1 MATGKKR
8 DTDRQGRRDTDHSGS
23 RDQWILHALN
33 QLRDRI
39 STIEDE
45 VKALRK
51 DIGGLKRIVWIGV
64 GILIAVSFIS
74 SYISIPFEITISPVA
89 TN

>member
-8 DTDRQGRRDTDHSGS
+8 DTDRDGRRDDSLSDS

-33 QLRDRI
+33 QLHDRT
-39 STIEDE
+39 SSIEEE
-45 VKALRK
+45 VKTLRR

-74 SYISIPFEITISPVA
+74 SYINIPFEITISPVKM
-89 TN
+89 N

>member
-1 MATGKKR
+1 MAAGRKR
-8 DTDRQGRRDTDHSGS
+8 DTDRGGRPDDDHSGD
-23 RDQWILHALN
+23 RDQWILLALS

-39 STIEDE
+39 STIEEE

-64 GILIAVSFIS
+64 GILIAVSFVS
-74 SYISIPFEITISPVA
+74 SYINIPFEITISPAA